1 MTVTHPEINRFF
13 MTIPEA
19 CRLVMEAATLSKGN
33 QIFVFDMGTPVK
45 IADLAKRMI
54 RLAGFEPD
62 KDIKI
67 EYTGLRP
74 GEKLYEEVLAN
85 DENTLPSF
93 HPRIRVAKVR
103 EYQYE
108 EVDGELKRMTQLA
121 REVDIPAVIDLM
133 KALVPEYT
141 CTTDYS
147 KR

>member
-1 MTVTHPEINRFF
+1 MNRKEPISD
-13 MTIPEA
+13 TE
-19 CRLVMEAATLSKGN
+19 LVE
-33 QIFVFDMGTPVK
+33 
-45 IADLAKRMI
+45 R
-54 RLAGFEPD
+54 
-62 KDIKI
+62 
-67 EYTGLRP
+67 
-74 GEKLYEEVLAN
+74 VLAN

-103 EYQYE
+103 EYRYE
-108 EVDGELKRMTQLA
+108 EVDDTMKQMAQLA